1 MSANHSYNDSELLP
15 LIAGGDEKAF
25 GMFYQQ
31 TNGGIYNAVMAYVK
45 DPEAARDIVQVVY
58 IRIWNRRETLAAVR
72 SLKNYLFILAR
83 NAVFDHFKRVTI
95 ETKWLAT
102 LRERTPE
109 LHNNVIV
116 RVEERE
122 CNHLLLQSISL
133 LPSRQRQV
141 YLLANEQDLSHAEI
155 AAQMH
160 VSRLTV
166 KRHLELARRFVRR
179 YVDRHLQQ
187 HMILPLIFILYG
199 FRGIL

>member
-1 MSANHSYNDSELLP
+1 MSANHSYKDSELLSR
-15 LIAGGDEKAF
+15 IAGGDEKAF
-25 GMFYQQ
+25 GKFYQE

-58 IRIWNRRETLAAVR
+58 IRIWNRRQMLSTVC

-95 ETKWLAT
+95 ETKWLAA
-102 LRERTPE
+102 LREQTPE

-116 RVEERE
+116 SVQERE
-122 CNHLLLQSISL
+122 CNLLLLQSISL

-141 YLLANEQDLSHAEI
+141 YLLANEQELSYAEI

-160 VSRLTV
+160 VSRFTV

-179 YVDRHLQQ
+179 YVDRHLHQK
-187 HMILPLIFILYG
+187 MILPLIFIFCG
-199 FRGIL
+199 FPRIL